1 MIKIIEGPEPVICE
15 NCGCKF
21 TFEAE
26 DVKYDRY
33 LDRYGFLGML
43 PLNKSCRTV
52 RCPIC
57 NEPYIIQIY

>member
-1 MIKIIEGPEPVICE
+1 MINIIEGPEPVTCK

-26 DVKYDRY
+26 DVKNDRY
-33 LDRYGFLGML
+33 LDKYGFLGML
-43 PLNKSCRTV
+43 PLTKSCRAV

-57 NEPYIIQIY
+57 NEPYLIKIY